1 MKQKNRRKAVFNKK
15 DRKPISVKWKIFVT
29 LVFFIVIIIAVLW
42 FFQVFFL
49 EKFYMFI
56 KSNSVKNAASEVNEV
71 ITQKLDGT
79 LDTETYKTKI
89 SNIAHNGDFC
99 VIVYDEDT
107 TKDPIMGNES
117 DGKCMLSKSTSY
129 AAHVDVITE
138 LKKEALSQ
146 KDGIASKL
154 IEDTSKVEVPFESF
168 RFSLTKEGLMIPRP
182 EAFPTRITSD
192 IKDGGRN
199 KESMK
204 ISKGVQNMT
213 YISVVRGSNS
223 HMKISVINAQL
234 TPVNATIDTI
244 KTQFIIIAAILTV
257 VALLLAFYLSRK
269 IARPIISINDGAK
282 TLATGQYDVAF
293 SGKGYLEIEELSNT
307 LNYASKE
314 LSKVENLRRELI
326 ANMSHDLRTPL
337 TMISGYG
344 EVMRDIPGE
353 NTPENVQI
361 IIDETKRLTNLVN
374 DMLDLSKLQAG
385 VQELNVVSLN
395 LTDEIR
401 SIIERYETL
410 LKQNEYDIRF
420 EYTRDVL
427 VQGDVIKLDQ
437 VIYNLINNAINYSGE
452 DHQVIVRQ
460 LLDHDRVRIEIVD
473 HGPGIE
479 KDKLPYIWERYYK
492 VDKTHVRSKVGS
504 GLGLS
509 IVKAVL
515 ELHQAEYGVHSEE
528 GKGSIFWFSLPY
540 TQSEKQ
546 ESEKNQLPKRQL

>member
-1 MKQKNRRKAVFNKK
+1 MKLKNKQVAGVDRKE
-15 DRKPISVKWKIFVT
+15 RKPISVKWKIFVT

-56 KSNSVKNAASEVNEV
+56 KSNSVKKAASEVNEV
-71 ITQKLDGT
+71 ITQKLDGS
-79 LDTETYKTKI
+79 LDMESYKTKI
-89 SNIAHNGDFC
+89 SNISRNGDFC

-107 TKDPIMGNES
+107 SKDPIMGNES
-117 DGKCMLSKSTSY
+117 DGKCMLSKSASY
-129 AAHVDVITE
+129 AAHADVIDE
-138 LKKEALSQ
+138 LKGEALSQ
-146 KDGIASKL
+146 KDGIASRL
-154 IEDTSKVEVPFESF
+154 IEDTAKVEVPFESF

-182 EAFPTRITSD
+182 EAFPSRLTSD
-192 IKDGGRN
+192 IRDNGRN
-199 KESMK
+199 KQNMK

-213 YISVVRGSNS
+213 YISVVTGSNS

-234 TPVNATIDTI
+234 TPVNATIETI

-257 VALLLAFYLSRK
+257 VALMLAFYLSRK
-269 IARPIISINDGAK
+269 IARPIISINNGAK

-307 LNYASKE
+307 LNYASRE
-314 LSKVENLRRELI
+314 LRKVENLRRELI

-385 VQELNVVSLN
+385 VQELNAVSMN

-410 LKQNEYDIRF
+410 LKQDEYDIRF
-420 EYTRDVL
+420 EYREDVII
-427 VQGDVIKLDQ
+427 QGDVIKLDQ

-452 DHQVIVRQ
+452 DHQVIVKQ
-460 LLDHDRVRIEIVD
+460 LLEQGRVRIEIID

-479 KDKLPYIWERYYK
+479 KDKLAYIWERYYK
-492 VDKTHVRSKVGS
+492 VDKTHVRSQVGS

-515 ELHQAEYGVHSEE
+515 ELHKAEYGVLSEE
-528 GKGSIFWFSLPY
+528 GVGSTFWFSLPY
-540 TQSEKQ
+540 SKSQNAEIRK
-546 ESEKNQLPKRQL
+546 

>member
-1 MKQKNRRKAVFNKK
+1 
-15 DRKPISVKWKIFVT
+15 
-29 LVFFIVIIIAVLW
+29 
-42 FFQVFFL
+42 
-49 EKFYMFI
+49 
-56 KSNSVKNAASEVNEV
+56 
-71 ITQKLDGT
+71 
-79 LDTETYKTKI
+79 
-89 SNIAHNGDFC
+89 
-99 VIVYDEDT
+99 
-107 TKDPIMGNES
+107 
-117 DGKCMLSKSTSY
+117 
-129 AAHVDVITE
+129 
-138 LKKEALSQ
+138 
-146 KDGIASKL
+146 
-154 IEDTSKVEVPFESF
+154 
-168 RFSLTKEGLMIPRP
+168 
-182 EAFPTRITSD
+182 
-192 IKDGGRN
+192 
-199 KESMK
+199 MK

-213 YISVVRGSNS
+213 YISVVTGSNS

-234 TPVNATIDTI
+234 TPVNATIETI

-257 VALLLAFYLSRK
+257 VALMLAFYLSRK
-269 IARPIISINDGAK
+269 IARPIISINNGAK

-307 LNYASKE
+307 LNYASRE
-314 LSKVENLRRELI
+314 LRKVENLRRELI

-385 VQELNVVSLN
+385 VQELHAVSMN

-410 LKQNEYDIRF
+410 LKQDEYDIRF
-420 EYTRDVL
+420 EYREDVIIH
-427 VQGDVIKLDQ
+427 GDVIKLDQ

-452 DHQVIVRQ
+452 DHQVIVKQ
-460 LLDHDRVRIEIVD
+460 LLEQGRVRIEIID

-479 KDKLPYIWERYYK
+479 KDKLAYIWERYYK
-492 VDKTHVRSKVGS
+492 VDKTHVRSRVGS

-515 ELHQAEYGVHSEE
+515 ELHKAEYGVLSEE
-528 GKGSIFWFSLPY
+528 GVGSTFWFSLPY
-540 TQSEKQ
+540 SKSQNEDG
-546 ESEKNQLPKRQL
+546 

>member
-1 MKQKNRRKAVFNKK
+1 MKLKNKQVAGVDGKE
-15 DRKPISVKWKIFVT
+15 RKPISVKWKIFVT

-56 KSNSVKNAASEVNEV
+56 KSNSVKKAASEVNEV
-71 ITQKLDGT
+71 ITQKLDGS
-79 LDTETYKTKI
+79 LDMESYKTKI
-89 SNIAHNGDFC
+89 SNISRNGDFC

-107 TKDPIMGNES
+107 SKDPIMGNES
-117 DGKCMLSKSTSY
+117 DGKCMLSKSASY
-129 AAHVDVITE
+129 AAHADVIDE
-138 LKKEALSQ
+138 LKGEALSQ
-146 KDGIASKL
+146 KDGIASRL
-154 IEDTSKVEVPFESF
+154 IEDTAKVEVPFESF

-182 EAFPTRITSD
+182 EAFPSRLTSD
-192 IKDGGRN
+192 IRDNGRN
-199 KESMK
+199 KQNMK

-213 YISVVRGSNS
+213 YISVVTGSNS

-234 TPVNATIDTI
+234 TPVNATIETI

-257 VALLLAFYLSRK
+257 VALMLAFYLSRK
-269 IARPIISINDGAK
+269 IARPIISINNGAK

-307 LNYASKE
+307 LNYASRE
-314 LSKVENLRRELI
+314 LRKVENLRRELI

-385 VQELNVVSLN
+385 VQELHAVSMN

-401 SIIERYETL
+401 SIIERYET
-410 LKQNEYDIRF
+410 F
-420 EYTRDVL
+420 
-427 VQGDVIKLDQ
+427 
-437 VIYNLINNAINYSGE
+437 
-452 DHQVIVRQ
+452 
-460 LLDHDRVRIEIVD
+460 
-473 HGPGIE
+473 
-479 KDKLPYIWERYYK
+479 
-492 VDKTHVRSKVGS
+492 
-504 GLGLS
+504 
-509 IVKAVL
+509 
-515 ELHQAEYGVHSEE
+515 
-528 GKGSIFWFSLPY
+528 
-540 TQSEKQ
+540 
-546 ESEKNQLPKRQL
+546 

>member
-1 MKQKNRRKAVFNKK
+1 MKQKNKQKPDFLPKAK
-15 DRKPISVKWKIFVT
+15 KPISVKWKIFVT
-29 LVFFIVIIIAVLW
+29 LVFFIIIIIAVLW

-56 KSNSVKNAASEVNEV
+56 KSNSVKNAANEVNEV

-79 LDTETYKTKI
+79 MDADTCKTKI
-89 SNIAHNGDFC
+89 SSIARNGDFC

-107 TKDPIMGNES
+107 NKDPIMGNEG

-129 AAHVDVITE
+129 AAHADVITK
-138 LKKEALSQ
+138 LKQEAMT
-146 KDGIASKL
+146 KDTGIASKL
-154 IEDTSKVEVPFESF
+154 IEDNAKVEVPFESF

-192 IKDGGRN
+192 IKNDGRN
-199 KESMK
+199 KENMK

-234 TPVNATIDTI
+234 TPVNATIETI
-244 KTQFIIIAAILTV
+244 KTQFIIIAAILTI

-269 IARPIISINDGAK
+269 IARPIISINSGAK

-307 LNYASKE
+307 LNYAAKE

-385 VQELNVVSLN
+385 VQELNAVQVN
-395 LTDEIR
+395 LTKEIQ
-401 SIIERYETL
+401 SIIKRYET
-410 LKQNEYDIRF
+410 
-420 EYTRDVL
+420 
-427 VQGDVIKLDQ
+427 
-437 VIYNLINNAINYSGE
+437 
-452 DHQVIVRQ
+452 
-460 LLDHDRVRIEIVD
+460 
-473 HGPGIE
+473 
-479 KDKLPYIWERYYK
+479 
-492 VDKTHVRSKVGS
+492 
-504 GLGLS
+504 
-509 IVKAVL
+509 
-515 ELHQAEYGVHSEE
+515 
-528 GKGSIFWFSLPY
+528 
-540 TQSEKQ
+540 
-546 ESEKNQLPKRQL
+546 

>member
-1 MKQKNRRKAVFNKK
+1 MKLKNKQVAGVDRKE
-15 DRKPISVKWKIFVT
+15 RKPISVKWKIFVT

-42 FFQVFFL
+42 FFQVF
-49 EKFYMFI
+49 YMFI
-56 KSNSVKNAASEVNEV
+56 KSNSVKKAASEVNEV
-71 ITQKLDGT
+71 ITQKLDGS
-79 LDTETYKTKI
+79 LDMESYKTKI
-89 SNIAHNGDFC
+89 SNISRNGDFC

-107 TKDPIMGNES
+107 SKDPIMGNES
-117 DGKCMLSKSTSY
+117 DGKCMLSKSASY
-129 AAHVDVITE
+129 AAHADVIDE
-138 LKKEALSQ
+138 LKGEALSQ
-146 KDGIASKL
+146 KDGIARL
-154 IEDTSKVEVPFESF
+154 
-168 RFSLTKEGLMIPRP
+168 
-182 EAFPTRITSD
+182 TSD
-192 IKDGGRN
+192 IRDNGRN
-199 KESMK
+199 KQNMK

-213 YISVVRGSNS
+213 YISVVTGSNS

-234 TPVNATIDTI
+234 TPVNATIETI

-257 VALLLAFYLSRK
+257 VALMLAFYLSRK
-269 IARPIISINDGAK
+269 IARPIISINNGAK

-307 LNYASKE
+307 LNYASRE
-314 LSKVENLRRELI
+314 LRKVENLRRELI

-374 DMLDLSKLQAG
+374 DMLDLSKLQAD
-385 VQELNVVSLN
+385 VQELHAVSMN

-410 LKQNEYDIRF
+410 LKQDEYDIRF
-420 EYTRDVL
+420 EYREDVII
-427 VQGDVIKLDQ
+427 QGDVIKLDQ

-452 DHQVIVRQ
+452 DHQVIVKQ
-460 LLDHDRVRIEIVD
+460 LLEQGRVRIEIID

-479 KDKLPYIWERYYK
+479 KDKLAYIWERYYK
-492 VDKTHVRSKVGS
+492 VDKTHVRSRVGS

-515 ELHQAEYGVHSEE
+515 ELHKAEYGVLSEE
-528 GKGSIFWFSLPY
+528 GVGSTFWFSLPY
-540 TQSEKQ
+540 SKSQNEDG
-546 ESEKNQLPKRQL
+546 